1 MEISMKELIDLSTK
15 KLELLK
21 NNGEARKILELDIAF
36 NKAYKD
42 FLIENNLK
50 RLEDIDQSK
59 YMEQLRHLKSLV
71 TEIYAIE
78 SKKSTVQE
86 KQSINSRNK
95 KITNL
100 YKKNMK

>member
-1 MEISMKELIDLSTK
+1 MKELIDLSTK

-21 NNGEARKILELDIAF
+21 NNGEAREILELDIAF

-42 FLIENNLK
+42 FLKKNNLK
-50 RLEDIDQSK
+50 SLDEIDRSK
-59 YMEQLRHLKSLV
+59 YMKQLSRLKTTV

-78 SKKSTVQE
+78 SNNLKLQP
-86 KQSINSRNK
+86 KQRKNTRNK
-95 KITNL
+95 KIINL